1 MMESAMDVTGNEVT
15 VYQRQIEVR
24 LARPAPRVRYEK
36 GKAIKEPTPDMSR
49 VIAAVE
55 DDLTAA
61 IQGVYGEQTEV
72 RLTLAQAPDI
82 RLTGSFQEKP
92 AAIREVVGE
101 MLASALEGL
110 DLSE

>member
-1 MMESAMDVTGNEVT
+1 MMESAVDITGDEVT

-36 GKAIKEPTPDMSR
+36 GKAIKEPTPDMNR
-49 VIAAVE
+49 VIAAIE

-72 RLTLAQAPDI
+72 RLKLAQAPDI
-82 RLTGSFQEKP
+82 RLTGTFQEKP
-92 AAIREVVGE
+92 AIIREVVGE
-101 MLASALEGL
+101 MLANTLEGL

>member
-1 MMESAMDVTGNEVT
+1 MMESAVDITGDEVT

-36 GKAIKEPTPDMSR
+36 GKAVKEPTPDMSR

-72 RLTLAQAPDI
+72 RLKLAQAPDI
-82 RLTGSFQEKP
+82 RLTGTFQEKP

-101 MLASALEGL
+101 MLANTLEGL